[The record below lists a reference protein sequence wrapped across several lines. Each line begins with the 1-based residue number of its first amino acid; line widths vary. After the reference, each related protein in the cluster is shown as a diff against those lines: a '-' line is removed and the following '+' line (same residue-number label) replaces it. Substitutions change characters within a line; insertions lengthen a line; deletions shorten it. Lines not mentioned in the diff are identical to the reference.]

1 METVLL
7 AAGRSSRMGQ
17 AKLLLPVKGRSLV
30 EYALE
35 SALASSDRVIVVT
48 GWYSEEL
55 EGVLA
60 PYVKKWKHHIHVVH
74 NRQAEKGQFSSTQ
87 VGVAQVDPS
96 ATFTIAVAD
105 SPLVTPHHYHQLEP
119 LLHGHAAVRPYCNGI
134 PGHPV
139 LCAPSL
145 RNIILELPVS
155 ATMRDLLAAQDVAR
169 LDTDDPVWITD
180 IDTPDAYRQFID
192 SLPSD

>member
-1 METVLL
+1 
-7 AAGRSSRMGQ
+7 MGQ

-35 SALASSDRVIVVT
+35 SALASSDRVVVVT

-55 EGVLA
+55 ETVLA
-60 PYVKKWKHHIHVVH
+60 PYVKKWKHHMHVVH
-74 NRQAEKGQFSSTQ
+74 NRHAEKGQFSSTQ

-105 SPLVTPHHYHQLEP
+105 SPMVTPYHYHQLEP
-119 LLHGHAAVRPYCNGI
+119 LLHDHAAVRPYCNGI

-139 LCAPSL
+139 LCAPFL
-145 RNIILELPVS
+145 RDIILGLPVS

-180 IDTPDAYRQFID
+180 IDTPDAYQQFID

>member
-1 METVLL
+1 ML

-119 LLHGHAAVRPYCNGI
+119 LLYGHAAVRPYCNGI

-180 IDTPDAYRQFID
+180 IDTPDAYKQFID